1 MPVYEYEC
9 ENCGRKFDL
18 LATLAEKEAGL
29 VPVCPKCGAKRARQ
43 VLGRFTLLA
52 SSKSRDEG
60 DLGGSEEDGGD
71 LPGGGMDELD
81 DYGPDELDSLDGS
94 GDLDDIN

>member
-1 MPVYEYEC
+1 MPVYEYQC
-9 ENCGRKFDL
+9 ENCGKKFDL

-52 SSKSRDEG
+52 SSKSGDG
-60 DLGGSEEDGGD
+60 DLGNDDGGAD
-71 LPGGGMDELD
+71 LSGGMDELN
-81 DYGPDELDSLDGS
+81 DYGPDELETLEGS
-94 GDLDDIN
+94 GDLDDID